1 MGKKAPLLHLS
12 DWVQGQPTNLDQ
24 LLGRV
29 VLIEVFQVN
38 CPGCFLYSL
47 PQAIDLHQRFYD
59 KGLSVIGMATAF
71 EDFDKNNL
79 QNLELLMSQDKVIG
93 EPLRVMKQ
101 ENRLI
106 NGQLPYHIPFPVA
119 MDKMSRQKEE
129 ITDDEITQLIN
140 QHIPDFSHHNHDE
153 QKQIQQKALDYLQS
167 SLYTPET
174 FTLYALRGTPSHIVV
189 DKKGD
194 LSACEF
200 GYFSELEWI
209 ISNLLQE

>member
-1 MGKKAPLLHLS
+1 MGKKAPLLLLS

-24 LLGRV
+24 LLGKV

-47 PQAIDLHQRFYD
+47 PQAIDLHQRYYD

-79 QNLELLMSQDKVIG
+79 NNLELLMSQDKVIG
-93 EPLRVMKQ
+93 EPLRILEQ

-119 MDKMSRQKEE
+119 MDKISRQQKEF
-129 ITDDEITQLIN
+129 TNDEITRFIN
-140 QHIPDFSHHNHDE
+140 QHIPDFEHHNQDE
-153 QKQIQQKALDYLQS
+153 QKQIQQKALDYFQS
-167 SLYTPET
+167 GLYTAET
-174 FTLYALRGTPSHIVV
+174 FTLYALRGTPSHIIV
-189 DKKGD
+189 DKKGN

-200 GYFSELEWI
+200 GHFSELEWI